1 MGTLVT
7 GEDST
12 LPINERG
19 RQDINRVLTSGL
31 ESGLS
36 APLVI
41 EPHRLTGAWPAEVRA
56 LASGP
61 TDAVARLATFA
72 GRP

>member
-1 MGTLVT
+1 MATHVT

-12 LPINERG
+12 FPINERG
-19 RQDINRVLTSGL
+19 CPDTNRVLKAGL